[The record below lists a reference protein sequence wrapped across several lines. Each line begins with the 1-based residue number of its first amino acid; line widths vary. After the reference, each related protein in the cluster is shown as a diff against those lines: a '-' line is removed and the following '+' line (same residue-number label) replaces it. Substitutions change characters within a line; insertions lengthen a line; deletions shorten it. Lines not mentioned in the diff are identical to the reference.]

1 MRETHH
7 IKEIILSK
15 RTAIIFDMDGLM
27 VDSEPLSRQ
36 AWDEVLRPYGV
47 TIDDDLQS
55 RIIGWRVDVSAP
67 AILSWFGLEH
77 VDVAEMIARQEAIHQ
92 EILRAGS
99 MPEMPGLREL
109 LVRIAERGLPWAVAT
124 SSPRQHAWEVLA
136 QLGLQ
141 AEVSAVACGDE
152 VAHGKPAPDIY
163 LLAAERLGIRPEQ
176 CIAMDD
182 SGPGTEAAV
191 AAGMLTIAIPNGHTT
206 ATDFSHADYVYD
218 SLYGV
223 VENLD
228 GLLRP

>member
-1 MRETHH
+1 M
-7 IKEIILSK
+7 SK
-15 RTAIIFDMDGLM
+15 RTAIVFDMDGLM

-36 AWDEVLRPYGV
+36 AWDEFLRPYGV
-47 TIDDDLQS
+47 RIDDDLQS
-55 RIIGWRVDVSAP
+55 RIIGWRADVSTP
-67 AILSWFGLEH
+67 VILAQFGLEH
-77 VDVAEMIARQEAIHQ
+77 LDVAEVIAGRRAIY
-92 EILRAGS
+92 EKIRAGGV
-99 MPEMPGLREL
+99 PKMPGLREL
-109 LVRIAERGLPWAVAT
+109 LARIAERGLPWAVAT
-124 SSPRQHAWEVLA
+124 SSPRRHAWEVLA

-141 AEVSAVACGDE
+141 NEVAAVACGDE

-163 LLAAERLGIRPEQ
+163 LLAAERLGVPPEQ
-176 CIAMDD
+176 CLAMDD

-218 SLYGV
+218 SLYDV

>member
-1 MRETHH
+1 M
-7 IKEIILSK
+7 SK
-15 RTAIIFDMDGLM
+15 RTAVVFDMDGLM

-36 AWDEVLRPYGV
+36 AWDELLRPYGV
-47 TIDDDLQS
+47 SIDDDLQS
-55 RIIGWRVDVSAP
+55 RIIGWRADISAP
-67 AILSWFGLEH
+67 IILAKFGLEH
-77 VDVAEMIARQEAIHQ
+77 LDVAEVIAQRRAIYE
-92 EILRAGS
+92 EIRAGGI
-99 MPEMPGLREL
+99 PEMPGLREL
-109 LVRIAERGLPWAVAT
+109 LALIAERGLPWAVAT

-141 AEVSAVACGDE
+141 EEVSAVACGDE

-163 LLAAERLGIRPEQ
+163 LLAAERLGVPPEQ
-176 CIAMDD
+176 CLAMDD

-218 SLYGV
+218 SLYDV

-228 GLLRP
+228 ALLRP